1 MIRIEECVRKERKS
15 LHGYL
20 RNSAGRILLRV
31 LKEKVLVEEE
41 DLQDYQRRRKEYHN
55 QAVEIKR
62 IGRVTKTTVITIVIG
77 ALGTISKSARPSM
90 GG

>member
-20 RNSAGRILLRV
+20 RNSAGWILLRV

-77 ALGTISKSARPSM
+77 ALGTILKSARPSM